1 MDLLE
6 GLGEMSPVLSSSDS
20 STTASL
26 SSWTLVASDN
36 IAITASLAAAVLPV
50 CTLLCVYSLLT
61 SQITSHFF
69 YPTGKS
75 RVRALLVGEF
85 LVPLPHLHW
94 IRPQRMC
101 FMDLVHIQ
109 SPLPTT

>member
-50 CTLLCVYSLLT
+50 CCTP
-61 SQITSHFF
+61 F
-69 YPTGKS
+69 
-75 RVRALLVGEF
+75 
-85 LVPLPHLHW
+85 
-94 IRPQRMC
+94 
-101 FMDLVHIQ
+101 
-109 SPLPTT
+109 